1 MKVSLTCSEL
11 KFKVEFNAQVTMG
24 SAIKGIHSPSHK
36 LKVEVLSEAVTFEFI
51 ETHFWIFK
59 VDWSNAAK

>member
-51 ETHFWIFK
+51 ETHF
-59 VDWSNAAK
+59 